1 MLCTVH
7 IKMDYRSIFL
17 CQVLFN
23 LTKLGRGTIFFFSR
37 FWSQGRD
44 SKSAKPYFP
53 SSIRISWP
61 QTLSKKSSE
70 KLSLCCSGWSCF
82 YWRKALVAGSG
93 AGLMSSLL
101 RPENLGERLACPFKK
116 RSNLKLWEECVPVFV
131 GVIANRPY
139 LQSLAIWH
147 KLLLGELKV
156 YIVL

>member
-23 LTKLGRGTIFFFSR
+23 LTKMGRGTIFSR
-37 FWSQGRD
+37 FWSQEETANKRSLISHHAYASAGLKPWVKNLV
-44 SKSAKPYFP
+44 KSYPFAVQPGAVF
-53 SSIRISWP
+53 IG
-61 QTLSKKSSE
+61 E
-70 KLSLCCSGWSCF
+70 K
-82 YWRKALVAGSG
+82 LVAGSG

-101 RPENLGERLACPFKK
+101 RPENLGERSACPFKK
-116 RSNLKLWEECVPVFV
+116 RSNLKLWEERVPVFV
-131 GVIANRPY
+131 GLIANRPY